1 MNQPG
6 ILSIYFFFRALRAQN
21 IYIFLKE
28 NVADCGIRLLWLW
41 LLLSLVADD
50 QRVHVIKIY
59 SNASIACVIMIASLH
74 TSLMIYH
81 LFMNM

>member
-6 ILSIYFFFRALRAQN
+6 ILSIYFFRALRAQN

-28 NVADCGIRLLWLW
+28 NVADCGIRLLWFW
-41 LLLSLVADD
+41 LLLLVADD
-50 QRVHVIKIY
+50 QRVYVIKIY
-59 SNASIACVIMIASLH
+59 SNASIACIIMIASLH

>member
-1 MNQPG
+1 MNQPS
-6 ILSIYFFFRALRAQN
+6 ILSIYFFRALRAQN

-28 NVADCGIRLLWLW
+28 NVADCGIRLLWL
-41 LLLSLVADD
+41 LLLVADD
-50 QRVHVIKIY
+50 QRVYVIKIY